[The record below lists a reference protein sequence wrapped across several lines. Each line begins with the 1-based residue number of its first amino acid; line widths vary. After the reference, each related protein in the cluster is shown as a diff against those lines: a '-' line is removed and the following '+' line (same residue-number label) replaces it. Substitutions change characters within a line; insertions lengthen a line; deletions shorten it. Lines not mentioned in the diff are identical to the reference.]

1 VRIAKCILR
10 PSSGGDAADD
20 EDQRPLSETNT
31 NMGELLPS
39 APYRV
44 LARKYRPQRFDDL
57 IGQDAVVRTLT
68 NAFSTGRL
76 AHAWMLTGVRGVGK
90 TTTARLI
97 ARALNYTG
105 RGSEAGL
112 TVDMPELGAHCEAI
126 LESRHPD
133 VIEMDAASRT
143 GIDDVRE
150 IIEQVRYRPTQA
162 RYKVYIID
170 EVHMLSRQAFNALL
184 KTLEEPPEHVKFIFA
199 TTEIRKVPVTVLSR
213 CQRFDLRRVEAR
225 LLIDHLAMVAGR
237 EEVEADGEA
246 LRMIARAA
254 EGSVR
259 DALSLLDQAVAYGG
273 RRVPAGDVQ
282 VMLGLAD
289 RARTIDLFEALMRGH
304 IAQALDEFE
313 AQRALGSDPCVIL
326 GDLAEFVHWVTR
338 LKVLPEGANEA
349 AHSQVERERGLAFA
363 GEIGMASLARAW
375 QMLLK
380 GLGEVSQAPN
390 PAMAAEMVLVR
401 IAYAAELP
409 EPATLAADLAPRPG
423 ASMGPR
429 DSNGRAAESK
439 PAAAPSQAMRMAP
452 QQSVAPAPEP
462 SRGGEDPPGAGTPP
476 LTSFAAI
483 VALAGDK
490 RDIKLKSDLERSVR
504 PVRVAPGRLEIGLEP
519 DAPVGLPGEL
529 ARKLEAW
536 TGTRWLVLVSKEA
549 GEQPLAATAKERRES
564 LFREARDHPDVKAV
578 LERFP
583 GAEIVDVRDDSA
595 PDVSPDEAFAAT
607 DDETD

>member
-1 VRIAKCILR
+1 
-10 PSSGGDAADD
+10 
-20 EDQRPLSETNT
+20 
-31 NMGELLPS
+31 
-39 APYRV
+39 
-44 LARKYRPQRFDDL
+44 
-57 IGQDAVVRTLT
+57 
-68 NAFSTGRL
+68 
-76 AHAWMLTGVRGVGK
+76 
-90 TTTARLI
+90 
-97 ARALNYTG
+97 
-105 RGSEAGL
+105 
-112 TVDMPELGAHCEAI
+112 
-126 LESRHPD
+126 
-133 VIEMDAASRT
+133 
-143 GIDDVRE
+143 
-150 IIEQVRYRPTQA
+150 VRYRPTQA

-225 LLIDHLAMVAGR
+225 LLIDHLAMVAVQ

-273 RRVPAGDVQ
+273 RSVPAADVQ

-313 AQRALGSDPCVIL
+313 AQRALGSDPYVIL
-326 GDLAEFVHWVTR
+326 SDLAEFVHWVTR

-363 GEIGMASLARAW
+363 GELGMASLARAW

-380 GLGEVSQAPN
+380 GLSEVSQAPN

-409 EPATLAADLAPRPG
+409 EPVTLAADLAPQPG
-423 ASMGPR
+423 SGRGPR
-429 DSNGRAAESK
+429 DGNGRAAESG
-439 PAAAPSQAMRMAP
+439 PAAPSQAMRMAP
-452 QQSVAPAPEP
+452 QQSAAPAPE
-462 SRGGEDPPGAGTPP
+462 SSGNSEGASGSGTPP

-490 RDIKLKSDLERSVR
+490 RDIKLKTDLERSVR

-519 DAPVGLPGEL
+519 DAPTGLPGEL

-536 TGTRWLVLVSKEA
+536 TGTRWMVLVSKEA
-549 GEQPLAATAKERRES
+549 GEKPLAATARERRES

-583 GAEIVDVRDDSA
+583 GAEIVDVRDDAA
-595 PDVSPDEAFAAT
+595 PDASPDEAFAAT
-607 DDETD
+607 DDDID

>member
-1 VRIAKCILR
+1 M
-10 PSSGGDAADD
+10 
-20 EDQRPLSETNT
+20 SEITDKEIEFPA
-31 NMGELLPS
+31 G

-44 LARKYRPQRFDDL
+44 LARKYRPRRFDDL
-57 IGQDAVVRTLT
+57 IGQDAVVRILT
-68 NAFSTGRL
+68 NAFATGRI
-76 AHAWMLTGVRGVGK
+76 AHAYMLTGVRGVGK

-105 RGSEAGL
+105 PGSEKGL

-150 IIEQVRYRPTQA
+150 IIEQVRYRPIQA

-170 EVHMLSRQAFNALL
+170 EVHMLSKQAFNALL
-184 KTLEEPPEHVKFIFA
+184 KTLEEPPEHVKFVFA

-213 CQRFDLRRVEAR
+213 CQRFDLRRVESR
-225 LLIDHLAMVAGR
+225 MLIDHLARVAGA
-237 EEVEADGEA
+237 EEVAAEPEA

-273 RRVPAGDVQ
+273 REVSAADVQ
-282 VMLGLAD
+282 AMLGLSD
-289 RARTIDLFEALMRGH
+289 RARTIDLFEALMQGR
-304 IAQALDEFE
+304 IAEALDEFE
-313 AQRALGSDPCVIL
+313 AQRSLGSDPYVIL
-326 GDLAEFVHWVTR
+326 SDIAEFVHWVTR
-338 LKVLPEGANEA
+338 LKVLPEGAGEA
-349 AHSQVERERGLAFA
+349 AHSQAERERGLKFA
-363 GEIGMASLARAW
+363 GELGMASLARAW

-380 GLGEVSQAPN
+380 GLSEVSQAPN

-409 EPATLAADLAPRPG
+409 EPATLAADLSPRSRG
-423 ASMGPR
+423 
-429 DSNGRAAESK
+429 SNGHDRVPPAPPAG
-439 PAAAPSQAMRMAP
+439 PAASASAAPKEVTRMAP
-452 QQSVAPAPEP
+452 LQSAAPAVMPREDGDEP
-462 SRGGEDPPGAGTPP
+462 ST

-483 VALAGDK
+483 VALAGDR
-490 RDIKLKSDLERSVR
+490 RDIKLKTELERSVR

-519 DAPVGLPGEL
+519 DASPGLPGEL
-529 ARKLEAW
+529 SRKLEAW
-536 TGTRWLVLVSKEA
+536 TGTRWMVLVSKEA
-549 GEQPLAATAKERRES
+549 GERPIATAARERRES
-564 LFREARDHPDVKAV
+564 LFREARDHPAVKAV

-583 GAEIVDVRDDSA
+583 GAEIVDVRDDQA
-595 PDVSPDEAFAAT
+595 PADPVLGEA
-607 DDETD
+607 DDEETY

>member
-1 VRIAKCILR
+1 
-10 PSSGGDAADD
+10 
-20 EDQRPLSETNT
+20 LSETT
-31 NMGELLPS
+31 TSPAEIIPS

-76 AHAWMLTGVRGVGK
+76 AHAYMLTGVRGVGK

-105 RGSEAGL
+105 RGSESGL

-237 EEVEADGEA
+237 EDVEADGEA

-273 RRVPAGDVQ
+273 RSVPAADVQ

-289 RARTIDLFEALMRGH
+289 RARTIDLFEALMRGQ
-304 IAQALDEFE
+304 IAKALEEFE
-313 AQRALGSDPCVIL
+313 AQRALGSDPYVIL
-326 GDLAEFVHWVTR
+326 SDLAEFVHWVTR
-338 LKVLPEGANEA
+338 LKVLPEGVNEA
-349 AHSQVERERGLAFA
+349 AHSQAERERGLAFA
-363 GEIGMASLARAW
+363 NELGMASLARAW

-409 EPATLAADLAPRPG
+409 EPATLAADLAPQPG
-423 ASMGPR
+423 AGPR
-429 DSNGRAAESK
+429 PRESNGRAAEPSG
-439 PAAAPSQAMRMAP
+439 PASGPAAPSQAMRMAP
-452 QQSVAPAPEP
+452 QQSAAPAPEP
-462 SRGGEDPPGAGTPP
+462 SGDGEDPSSSESPP

-490 RDIKLKSDLERSVR
+490 RDIKLKTDLERSVR

-519 DAPVGLPGEL
+519 DAPTGLPGEL

-549 GEQPLAATAKERRES
+549 GEKPLAAAAKERRDS
-564 LFREARDHPDVKAV
+564 LFREARDHPDVRAV

-583 GAEIVDVRDDSA
+583 GAEIVDVRDDAA
-595 PDVSPDEAFAAT
+595 PDESPDEAFAAS

>member
-1 VRIAKCILR
+1 
-10 PSSGGDAADD
+10 
-20 EDQRPLSETNT
+20 LSETT
-31 NMGELLPS
+31 TKPAETFPS

-44 LARKYRPQRFDDL
+44 LARKYRPRRFDDL

-68 NAFSTGRL
+68 NALSTGRL
-76 AHAWMLTGVRGVGK
+76 AHAYMLTGVRGVGK

-105 RGSEAGL
+105 PGSEAGL

-150 IIEQVRYRPTQA
+150 IIEQVRYKPTQA

-213 CQRFDLRRVEAR
+213 CQRFDLRRVEAGV
-225 LLIDHLAMVAGR
+225 LIDHLAMVAGR
-237 EEVEADGEA
+237 EEVEADEEA

-273 RRVPAGDVQ
+273 RSVPAADVQ

-313 AQRALGSDPCVIL
+313 AQRALGSDPYVIL

-338 LKVLPEGANEA
+338 LKVLPEGASDA
-349 AHSQVERERGLAFA
+349 VHSQAERERGLGFA
-363 GEIGMASLARAW
+363 GELGMASLARAW

-380 GLGEVSQAPN
+380 GLSEVSQAPN

-409 EPATLAADLAPRPG
+409 EPATLAADLAPQPG
-423 ASMGPR
+423 AGTRPR
-429 DSNGRAAESK
+429 ESNGRAAAESGPASG
-439 PAAAPSQAMRMAP
+439 PAAAPKQTVRMAP
-452 QQSVAPAPEP
+452 QQSTAPAYEP
-462 SRGGEDPPGAGTPP
+462 SGDSEDPSSSGSSP

-490 RDIKLKSDLERSVR
+490 RDIKLKTDLERSVR

-519 DAPVGLPGEL
+519 DAPSGLPGEL
-529 ARKLEAW
+529 QRKLEAW

-549 GEQPLAATAKERRES
+549 GEKPIAATARERRES

-583 GAEIVDVRDDSA
+583 GAEIVDVRDDAA
-595 PDVSPDEAFAAT
+595 PGAPPDEHFAAT